1 MKLKF
6 SELKKEKIII
16 FFLKALRAFILFGL
30 MFVILLPFLEVFIN
44 SIKSSSDKVTPNVYW
59 IPENPTLNNII
70 STYRQLTSQNAFF
83 NSLVLSATTAICQVI
98 SCSIYGYAFGKLK
111 FKGSSIFFWIII
123 FSLFIPMQSLN
134 TARTLFYS
142 NTYFFG
148 LKLIGSKYSIFLM
161 TLFGMGYLS
170 PIFIYIFRQYFKSI
184 PNDILEQAQI
194 DGAGVLRS
202 FWQIMLPNAR
212 GAIVTTG
219 IITFVWTYND
229 YYFPALFNFSNNN
242 IVLLSTKLSSGRFRN
257 PSTIALMMIIPLLIV
272 YIILQKHLID
282 SIKKTAI
289 C

>member
-1 MKLKF
+1 MNIKF
-6 SELKKEKIII
+6 SKVKKEKIII
-16 FFLKALRAFILFGL
+16 YFLNFLRSFVLFGL
-30 MFVILLPFLEVFIN
+30 MFIIILPFFEVFIN
-44 SIKSSSDKVTPNVYW
+44 SIKSTSDRLTPNIYW

-83 NSLVLSATTAICQVI
+83 NSIVLSITTAFCQVI
-98 SCSIYGYAFGKLK
+98 SCSFYGYAFSKLK
-111 FKGSSIFFWIII
+111 FKGSNVFFWIII
-123 FSLFIPMQSLN
+123 FSLFIPIQSLN

-142 NTYFFG
+142 NNYFFG

-170 PIFIYIFRQYFKSI
+170 PIFIYIFRQYFRSL

-194 DGAGVLRS
+194 DGAGIVKS
-202 FWQIMLPNAR
+202 FWKIMLPNAR

-229 YYFPALFNFSNNN
+229 YYYPSLFNFSNND
-242 IVLLSTKLSSGRFRN
+242 IILLSSKLSGGRFRN
-257 PSTIALMMIIPLLIV
+257 PSTTALMMIIPLLIV
-272 YIILQKHLID
+272 YIILQKQLID